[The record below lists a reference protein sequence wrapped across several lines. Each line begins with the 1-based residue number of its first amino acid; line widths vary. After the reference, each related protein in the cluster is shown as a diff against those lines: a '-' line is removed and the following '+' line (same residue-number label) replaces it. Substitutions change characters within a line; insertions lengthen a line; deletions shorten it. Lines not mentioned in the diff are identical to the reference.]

1 MKTVLSLATALMVAS
16 VGASS
21 AATVVNWGFDEAP
34 AVNGQRGNTFEDMPT
49 AAHGGHSWDIWSS
62 LPGWTTTSGAGIEVQ
77 SNRTLGS
84 IDAHSGQ
91 YYVELDSH
99 NNSSM
104 EQVLSLKK
112 GTYNLSFWYSPRT
125 NRMDSN
131 GIAFR
136 IGSMADSVMGPNG
149 TYRRGEWTEVTRRFT
164 IDKDGDYAL
173 GFAAIGRSDS
183 YGGLIDSV
191 GISAVPLPA
200 TALLLLG
207 GLAGLGAMRR
217 KSS

>member
-1 MKTVLSLATALMVAS
+1 MKTVLSIATALMVAT

-21 AATVVNWGFDEAP
+21 AATVMNGGFDEAP
-34 AVNGQRGNTFEDMPT
+34 GVKGHRGNTFEDMPT

-62 LPGWTTTSGAGIEVQ
+62 LPGWTTTRGAGIEVQ
-77 SNRTLGS
+77 SDRTLGG

-112 GTYNLSFWYSPRT
+112 GTYDLSFWYAPRT
-125 NRMDSN
+125 NRSGSN
-131 GIAFR
+131 GIAFSV
-136 IGSMADSVMGPNG
+136 GSMADSVTGPNG

-164 IDKDGDYAL
+164 IDADGDYAL
-173 GFAAIGRSDS
+173 SFAATGRSDS
-183 YGGLIDSV
+183 YGGLIDTV

-217 KSS
+217 KSA